1 MRNMVSDVE
10 EEHVSDLLRGSK
22 GSDSYP
28 GEIRAV
34 SRLGIP
40 LALGELGWM
49 STYIVDAIMIGRLP
63 HSALAIGASSLG
75 NTIYY
80 AIVFFMIYLLNGM
93 ETYIAQAAG
102 RGNRSE
108 CVVMLM
114 QSMWIVLLG
123 TPIVMSLTLG
133 SLWVLPHLGTPADI
147 LASTDSYL
155 RALIWSTPPLMLYMA
170 IRRYLQ
176 SINRVLLISISLIT
190 SGVVNWFFDWLFLYG
205 HHGIPGMGIAGSG
218 WSTVVVRC
226 WMLILLIPGALVS
239 FRQLKLWPRLA
250 MLRPDPFR
258 LKALLGLG
266 WPSGLEFSLELGIST
281 FMSIL
286 CARMGST
293 LLAAHQVTLD
303 LNAFVYMVPT
313 GLSYA
318 AMIRVGQ
325 AAGRNNL
332 RQVKLAATTTI
343 GLALSYAVGASV
355 LFIVLA
361 RPLASVYTNDPQV
374 VLAAVPLF
382 YLCSMLIL
390 GDTCFV
396 IFASALTGL
405 GDTRTP
411 LWISIVCNWVIG
423 MPLAY
428 ALAFPMGY
436 GVRGLWLGRAAASLT
451 SGIAL
456 TISWRSRMRREQRA
470 AQTHSLQLLVPLP
483 PLVHLRAQASS

>member
-1 MRNMVSDVE
+1 MRQIRQQDHASGT
-10 EEHVSDLLRGSK
+10 LRGSQ
-22 GSDSYP
+22 GANSYP
-28 GEIRAV
+28 EEVRAA
-34 SRLGIP
+34 SRLGVP

-80 AIVFFMIYLLNGM
+80 AIVFFMIYLLNGL

-108 CVVMLM
+108 CIVMLM
-114 QSMWIVLLG
+114 QSLWIVLVG
-123 TPIVMSLTLG
+123 TPVVMVATLASLHL
-133 SLWVLPHLGTPADI
+133 LPHFGTPADI
-147 LASTDSYL
+147 LASTASYL

-170 IRRYLQ
+170 LRRYLQ
-176 SINRVLLISISLIT
+176 SINRVLLISVSLIT
-190 SGVVNWFFDWLFLYG
+190 SGLANWFFDWLFLYG
-205 HHGIPGMGIAGSG
+205 HHFGRLAIPATGIAGSG
-218 WSTVVVRC
+218 WSTVVVRF
-226 WMLILLIPGALVS
+226 WMLLVLIPAAVIS
-239 FRQLKLWPRLA
+239 FRKLNLWPTLA
-250 MLRPDPFR
+250 MLRPDPVR

-286 CARMGST
+286 CARLGST

-325 AAGRNNL
+325 AAGRNSL
-332 RQVKLAATTTI
+332 RQVRLAANTSLL
-343 GLALSYAVGASV
+343 LALGYG
-355 LFIVLA
+355 VLA
-361 RPLASVYTNDPQV
+361 ALLFLLLAPTLASVYTNHPQV
-374 VLAAVPLF
+374 VLAATPLSH
-382 YLCSMLIL
+382 LCSFLIL

-396 IFASALTGL
+396 LLASALTGL

-411 LWISIVCNWVIG
+411 MYFSILCNWLIG

-428 ALAFPMGY
+428 WLAFPLGY
-436 GVRGLWLGRAAASLT
+436 GVRGLWMGRAIASVT
-451 SGIAL
+451 SGVAL
-456 TISWRSRMRREQRA
+456 LASWYTRMRREQHA
-470 AQTHSLQLLVPLP
+470 EQTHSLKLLAPLAA
-483 PLVHLRAQASS
+483 R

>member
-1 MRNMVSDVE
+1 MFTTKRSIYDKEKEELLPPVEIETKPSYGTEVS
-10 EEHVSDLLRGSK
+10 H
-22 GSDSYP
+22 
-28 GEIRAV
+28 AA
-34 SRLGIP
+34 RLGVP

-80 AIVFFMIYLLNGM
+80 AIVFFMIYLLNGL

-123 TPIVMSLTLG
+123 TPVVMGATLG
-133 SLWVLPHLGTPADI
+133 SLWLLPHFGTPVEIVANTQ
-147 LASTDSYL
+147 AYL
-155 RALIWSTPPLMLYMA
+155 HALIWSTPPLMLYMA
-170 IRRYLQ
+170 VRRYLQ
-176 SINRVLLISISLIT
+176 SVNRVLLITASLIT
-190 SGVVNWFFDWLFLYG
+190 ACGMNWFFDWLFLYG
-205 HHGIPGMGIAGSG
+205 HGSIPAMGIAGSG
-218 WSTVVVRC
+218 WATVVVRY
-226 WMLILLIPGALVS
+226 WMLLILLAGAILS
-239 FRQLKLWPRLA
+239 FRDRAVWPKLA
-250 MLRPDPFR
+250 MLRPDSQR
-258 LKALLGLG
+258 LRALLRLG

-286 CARMGST
+286 CARLGST

-318 AMIRVGQ
+318 AMICVGQ

-332 RQVKLAATTTI
+332 RQVKLAAN
-343 GLALSYAVGASV
+343 ASLSLAVGYSVIASV

-361 RPLASVYTNDPQV
+361 RPLASFYTNDPQV
-374 VLAAVPLF
+374 VIAAVPLF
-382 YLCSMLIL
+382 YLCSLLIV
-390 GDTCFV
+390 GDTFFV

-411 LWISIVCNWVIG
+411 MWASIVCNWCMG

-428 ALAFPMGY
+428 FLAFQLGY
-436 GVRGLWLGRAAASLT
+436 GLHGLWMGRAVASLS
-451 SGIAL
+451 SGLVL
-456 TISWRSRMRREQRA
+456 TVSWYSRMRREQQA
-470 AQTHSLQLLVPLP
+470 GSTQSLQLPALAP
-483 PLVHLRAQASS
+483 AG

>member
-1 MRNMVSDVE
+1 MKVDVQQGLS
-10 EEHVSDLLRGSK
+10 VDTLPAGQIA
-22 GSDSYP
+22 DSYP
-28 GEIRAV
+28 QEVRSA
-34 SRLGIP
+34 SRLGVP

-108 CVVMLM
+108 CIVMLL
-114 QSMWIVLLG
+114 QSMWIVLIG
-123 TPIVMSLTLG
+123 TPIVMGLSLAT
-133 SLWVLPHLGTPADI
+133 LWVLPHLGTPANI
-147 LASTDSYL
+147 LASTHSYL
-155 RALIWSTPPLMLYMA
+155 RALIWSTPPLMLYMSV
-170 IRRYLQ
+170 RRYLQ
-176 SINRVLLISISLIT
+176 SINRVLLISVSLIT
-190 SGVVNWFFDWLFLYG
+190 ASGVNWFFDWLLLYG
-205 HHGIPGMGIAGSG
+205 HRYGSVGIPALGIAGSG
-218 WSTVVVRC
+218 WATVIVRF
-226 WMLILLIPGALVS
+226 WMLMVLLPGAFVS
-239 FRQLKLWPRLA
+239 FHDLKLWPKLA
-250 MLRPDPFR
+250 MLRPDPSR

-286 CARMGST
+286 CARLGST
-293 LLAAHQVTLD
+293 LLAAQQVTLD

-313 GLSYA
+313 GLAYA

-325 AAGRNNL
+325 AAGRNSL
-332 RQVKLAATTTI
+332 RQVRLAANTSL
-343 GLALSYAVGASV
+343 GLALGYSV
-355 LFIVLA
+355 LAAGSFLVLA
-361 RPLASVYTNDPQV
+361 HPLASVYTNDPQV

-382 YLCSMLIL
+382 YLCSLLIL

-396 IFASALTGL
+396 ILASAMTGL

-411 LWISIVCNWVIG
+411 MWVSIVCNWAFG

-428 ALAFPMGY
+428 LLAFPLDY
-436 GVRGLWLGRAAASLT
+436 GLRGLWLGRAAASLS
-451 SGIAL
+451 SGAVL
-456 TISWRSRMRREQRA
+456 TVAWYVRMRRERYAEQS
-470 AQTHSLQLLVPLP
+470 HSLHLLAPLP
-483 PLVHLRAQASS
+483 ARS

>member
-1 MRNMVSDVE
+1 MRGKSPDGRGAE
-10 EEHVSDLLRGSK
+10 LFRGSQ
-22 GSDSYP
+22 GANSYS
-28 GEIRAV
+28 EEVKAA
-34 SRLGIP
+34 SRLGVP

-49 STYIVDAIMIGRLP
+49 STYIVDAILIGRLP

-80 AIVFFMIYLLNGM
+80 AIVFFMIYLLNGL

-114 QSMWIVLLG
+114 QAMWIVILG
-123 TPIVMSLTLG
+123 TPIVMGVTLA
-133 SLWVLPHLGTPADI
+133 SLWVLPHAGTPADI
-147 LASTDSYL
+147 LASTHSYL

-176 SINRVLLISISLIT
+176 SINRVLLITVSLIT
-190 SGVVNWFFDWLFLYG
+190 AGGMNWLFDWLFLYG
-205 HHGIPGMGIAGSG
+205 HGGFSAMGIAGSG
-218 WSTVVVRC
+218 WATVVVRY
-226 WMLILLIPGALVS
+226 WMLLVLLPGAFVS
-239 FRQLKLWPRLA
+239 FRDLKLWPTLA
-250 MLRPDPFR
+250 MLRPDPVR

-281 FMSIL
+281 FMSVL
-286 CARMGST
+286 CARLGST
-293 LLAAHQVTLD
+293 LLAAQQVTLD

-325 AAGRNNL
+325 AAGRNSL
-332 RQVKLAATTTI
+332 RQVRLAAHTSL
-343 GLALSYAVGASV
+343 GLALGYSV
-355 LFIVLA
+355 MAAGLFLLLA
-361 RPLASVYTNDPQV
+361 HPLASVYTNDPQV
-374 VLAAVPLF
+374 VAAAVPLF
-382 YLCSMLIL
+382 YLCSLLIL

-396 IFASALTGL
+396 IFASSMTGL

-411 LWISIVCNWVIG
+411 MWVSIICNWIIG

-428 ALAFPMGY
+428 LLAFPLGY
-436 GVRGLWLGRAAASLT
+436 GLRGLWLGRAAASLT
-451 SGIAL
+451 SGVAL
-456 TISWRSRMRREQRA
+456 TVSWHARMRREQHA
-470 AQTHSLQLLVPLP
+470 EQSHSLQLLAPL
-483 PLVHLRAQASS
+483 HAR